1 MKSNKSAQDDKKDSE
16 SALSKVLERKEELEM
31 IRDSSPVISFL
42 WKAGPDN
49 EKELWPVEYV
59 SGNVN
64 LLGYTADDFLS
75 GDILYA
81 DIVHPD
87 DLNILRES
95 LTKQCQEGVDFF
107 DHKYRI
113 ILKSGEVRWVNE
125 RTYVLR
131 DKSGNVAHYQGTIFD
146 ITEQK
151 EQEQTLQEVLKKKQH
166 LEEII
171 NNSSIML
178 FLWRNEQFWPA
189 DYASDN
195 VSKLGYPVEDFVE
208 GRIVYSDLIHPDDYE
223 MVKKTLAEQCDSGSD
238 TYNQEYRII
247 TRDNKTLWVSE
258 KTFILRDR
266 NGNVTHFQ
274 GIVQDITKEKENEIA
289 LRLALEKQAELL
301 ERKKALETIVN
312 HSPVIAFLWNADPDD
327 ENELWPVEFVS
338 DNIDQFG
345 YSVDDFLS
353 GEILYGDIINPLDL
367 PYIQIELSDVV
378 KEGGNVF
385 VKEYRIRTKSG
396 DERWVEEQTFIQR
409 NDDGV
414 VTHYMG
420 VIQDITER
428 KDNNTNSN
436 TSVK

>member
-1 MKSNKSAQDDKKDSE
+1 MSDTSSQDENKDSE
-16 SALSKVLERKEELEM
+16 SSLEKTLERKEELEK
-31 IRDSSPVISFL
+31 IRDKSPVISFL
-42 WKAGPDN
+42 WKAGVPN
-49 EKELWPVEYV
+49 EGEKWPVEYV
-59 SGNVN
+59 SGNVD
-64 LLGYTADDFLS
+64 LLGYTAGDFLS
-75 GDILYA
+75 GDVVYA

-87 DLNILRES
+87 DLNNLRES
-95 LTKQCQEGVDFF
+95 LNKQCDAGADFF
-107 DHKYRI
+107 DHRYRI

-131 DKSGNVAHYQGTIFD
+131 DKAGKVAHYQGTIFD

-151 EQEQTLQEVLKKKQH
+151 EKEQTLQEALKKKQL

-171 NNSSIML
+171 NNSSIMV

-208 GRIVYSDLIHPDDYE
+208 GRIMYSDLIHPNDYE
-223 MVKKTLAEQCDSGSD
+223 MVKDTLAEQCDSGSD
-238 TYNQEYRII
+238 YYYQEYRLI

-266 NGNVTHFQ
+266 DGNVTHFQ
-274 GIVQDITKEKENEIA
+274 GIVQDISKEKENEIA
-289 LRLALEKQAELL
+289 LKQSLEIQDELL
-301 ERKKALETIVN
+301 ERKKALETIIN
-312 HSPVIAFLWNADPDD
+312 HSPVVAFLWKAEPED

-338 DNIDQFG
+338 DNINQFG
-345 YSVDDFLS
+345 YSVDEFLS
-353 GEILYGDIINPLDL
+353 GEILYGDIVNPLDL

-385 VKEYRIRTKSG
+385 VKEYRIKTKSG

-414 VTHYMG
+414 ATHYMG
-420 VIQDITER
+420 VIHDITER
-428 KDNNTNSN
+428 KETG
-436 TSVK
+436 